1 MESKVLAA
9 ILAFVLL
16 VGIGIGWQLPRREAT
31 PTTPVRVLTVTETSL
46 ERVTETVT
54 HITTVYREMRTTVTV
69 YGRET
74 TATVTAI
81 VTITVRGKIGP
92 YLYLLYPTSSY
103 NCNGSDLRVAVA
115 VANAGD
121 ESATVD
127 VKGVYTVL
135 RGVRETFKVALRE
148 TFEGPQAIF
157 DRTSLEPGDIITLNL
172 HLTVTDRDAFSKYV
186 KEGPRDYLILHLN
199 LTIPYSWSGGSS
211 AIVLTAVA
219 MRVFGDCRSELLR

>member
-31 PTTPVRVLTVTETSL
+31 LTTPVSVLTVTETSL

-54 HITTVYREMRTTVTV
+54 HIATVYREMRTTVTV

-74 TATVTAI
+74 TATVTAT
-81 VTITVRGKIGP
+81 VTTTVRGEIGP

-103 NCNGSDLRVAVA
+103 SCNGSDLRVAVA

-121 ESATVD
+121 EPATVD
-127 VKGVYTVL
+127 VRGVYTEL
-135 RGVRETFKVALRE
+135 EGVRETFKVALRE

-172 HLTVTDRDAFSKYV
+172 HLIVTDRDAFSKYV

-199 LTIPYSWSGGSS
+199 LTVPYSWSGGFST
-211 AIVLTAVA
+211 IVLTAVA

>member
-9 ILAFVLL
+9 ILAFAVL
-16 VGIGIGWQLPRREAT
+16 VGIGIGWQLPRREAP
-31 PTTPVRVLTVTETSL
+31 PTTPVRVFTVTETSL

-54 HITTVYREMRTTVTV
+54 QIVTVYREMRTTVTI

-74 TATVTAI
+74 TATVTA
-81 VTITVRGKIGP
+81 TVMTTVMGKIGP

-121 ESATVD
+121 EPATVD
-127 VKGVYTVL
+127 VKGVYTEL
-135 RGVRETFKVALRE
+135 EGVRETFKVALRE

-172 HLTVTDRDAFSKYV
+172 HLIVTDRDAFSKYV
-186 KEGPRDYLILHLN
+186 KKGPRDSLILHLN
-199 LTIPYSWSGGSS
+199 LTVPYSWGGGSS
-211 AIVLTAVA
+211 AIVLTAVV
-219 MRVFGDCRSELLR
+219 MQVFGDCKSEFLR

>member
-1 MESKVLAA
+1 METKVLAA

-16 VGIGIGWQLPRREAT
+16 VGIGIGWQLPRREAP

-54 HITTVYREMRTTVTV
+54 YIATVYREVRTTVTV

-74 TATVTAI
+74 TAMVITTVTTT
-81 VTITVRGKIGP
+81 VTGRIGP
-92 YLYLLYPTSSY
+92 YLYLLYPTGSY
-103 NCNGSDLRVAVA
+103 DCNRSDLRVAVA

-121 ESATVD
+121 EPATID

-135 RGVRETFKVALRE
+135 EGVRETFVVALRE
-148 TFEGPQAIF
+148 TLEGPQVIF
-157 DRTSLEPGDIITLNL
+157 DWTSLEPGD
-172 HLTVTDRDAFSKYV
+172 VV
-186 KEGPRDYLILHLN
+186 HLN

-211 AIVLTAVA
+211 AIILDAVYI
-219 MRVFGDCRSELLR
+219 RVFGNCKSEFLR

>member
-1 MESKVLAA
+1 MEAKVLAA

-16 VGIGIGWQLPRREAT
+16 VGMGIGWQLPRREA
-31 PTTPVRVLTVTETSL
+31 PPATPVRVLTVTETSL
-46 ERVTETVT
+46 EKVTETIT
-54 HITTVYREMRTTVTV
+54 HIATVYREMRTTVTV
-69 YGRET
+69 YGREI
-74 TATVTAI
+74 TATVTAT
-81 VTITVRGKIGP
+81 VTITVTGKIGP

-121 ESATVD
+121 EPATVD
-127 VKGVYTVL
+127 VEGVYTEL
-135 RGVRETFKVALRE
+135 EGVRETFKVALRE
-148 TFEGPQAIF
+148 TFEGSQAIF
-157 DRTSLEPGDIITLNL
+157 DSTSLEPGDVITLNL

-186 KEGPRDYLILHLN
+186 KEGPRDYLILYLN

-219 MRVFGDCRSELLR
+219 MRVFGDCRFELPR